1 MKVSLRPALPP
12 ETARR
17 LRQWIDACAAS
28 PGELPP
34 DVELVQTRLIRTVG
48 RGELPGLG
56 DAFLKVMGFPRGKD
70 RLRYVHRALPARHES
85 LVLETVAARAPDLPV
100 PESLAWASQ
109 RTLGCLPRLSL
120 LVTRGLDVDASEPTP
135 SVADRV
141 RAARRLCEVGIEHGD
156 LHHGNFVRLTDGRTA
171 ALDLQSARV
180 HDGPLEP
187 DVCVRIAAKL
197 IESEGDDAVD
207 MAVDGGLVAASAR
220 DAVLAHAARLR
231 SATVER
237 RVRRCLQESS
247 EFARSIGVGAVRHVR
262 RGVSPE
268 RALVRVPEPDAL
280 RLWIGDRVREVLD
293 GSPPLLVGLVRPLVP
308 QLGVRPALLLGSDQ
322 AAARFA
328 GARTELLAAFAR
340 YRALGRP
347 A

>member
-1 MKVSLRPALPP
+1 MKVSLRAAVPPDAALC
-12 ETARR
+12 
-17 LRQWIDACAAS
+17 LRQWIEACAAS
-28 PGELPP
+28 PGGLPP
-34 DVELVQTRLIRTVG
+34 GVELVQTRLIRTVG
-48 RGELPGLG
+48 RGRLPGLG
-56 DAFLKVMGFPRGKD
+56 DAFIKVMGFPRGKD

-85 LVLETVAARAPDLPV
+85 LVLETVKARAPDLPV

-109 RTLGCLPRLSL
+109 RAPGCFPRLSV
-120 LVTRGLDVDASEPTP
+120 LVTRGLEVDAASPTP

-141 RAARRLCEVGIEHGD
+141 LAARRLCEVGIEHGD

-180 HDGPLEP
+180 HGGSLEP
-187 DVCVRIAAKL
+187 RVCVRIAAKL
-197 IESEGDDAVD
+197 IESEGDDALDAV
-207 MAVDGGLVAASAR
+207 VDGGLVAASAR
-220 DAVLAHAARLR
+220 DAVRAQAARLR

-247 EFARSIGVGAVRHVR
+247 EFAKSIGVGAVRHVR
-262 RGVSPE
+262 RGVAPG
-268 RALVRVPEPDAL
+268 RALVRVQEPDAL

-293 GSPPLLVGLVRPLVP
+293 GCPPLFVGLVRPLVP

-322 AAARFA
+322 AAELLDSARPD
-328 GARTELLAAFAR
+328 LLAAFAR
-340 YRALGRP
+340 YRALARL